1 MHPLARRAWPFAA
14 VVVAMVACPAGAS
27 ADITAFLGVTPTPDT
42 RLARGL
48 AAGGGLVVVAFET
61 ELARIGEDTAAGRP
75 SLTTVM
81 GNVLLQTPVA
91 IGGVQLY
98 GTSGV
103 GVYRERLGDTTET
116 AVAGNVGGG
125 VKIGVAGPLKLRLD
139 YRLFRLRGAPIH
151 AVYHR
156 AYAGATLGF

>member
-1 MHPLARRAWPFAA
+1 MTRTVRLACAGAAMFAA
-14 VVVAMVACPAGAS
+14 VLTCPAVAA

-42 RLARGL
+42 RLARGI

-61 ELARIGEDTAAGRP
+61 ELARIGEDESEARP
-75 SLTTVM
+75 GLTTVM

-98 GTSGV
+98 GTSGL
-103 GVYRERLGDTTET
+103 GVYRERLGETSET
-116 AVAGNVGGG
+116 AVAANIGGG
-125 VKIGVAGPLKLRLD
+125 VKIGLAGPLKVRLD

-151 AVYHR
+151 DVYHR
-156 AYAGATLGF
+156 VYAGATLGF

>member
-1 MHPLARRAWPFAA
+1 MHAFARRGWTLAA
-14 VVVAMVACPAGAS
+14 VVVAIVTCPPSAA

-42 RLARGL
+42 RLARGI
-48 AAGGGLVVVAFET
+48 AVGGGLVVVAFET
-61 ELARIGEDTAAGRP
+61 ELASIGEDTAAARP
-75 SLTTVM
+75 GLTTLM
-81 GNVLLQTPVA
+81 GNALLQTPVA

-98 GTSGV
+98 ATSGL
-103 GVYRERLGDTTET
+103 GIYRERLGDTSET
-116 AVAGNVGGG
+116 AVAGNIGGG

-151 AVYHR
+151 DVYHR

>member
-1 MHPLARRAWPFAA
+1 MHRLARRGWILAAA
-14 VVVAMVACPAGAS
+14 VAALVTSPAIAA

-42 RLARGL
+42 RFARGI

-61 ELARIGEDTAAGRP
+61 ELARVGEDAGAARP
-75 SLTTVM
+75 GLTTVM

-98 GTSGV
+98 GTSGL
-103 GVYRERLGDTTET
+103 GVYRERLGDTSET
-116 AVAGNVGGG
+116 AVAANIGGG
-125 VKIGVAGPLKLRLD
+125 AKIGIAGPLKLRLD

-151 AVYHR
+151 DVYHR
-156 AYAGATLGF
+156 VYAGATLGF